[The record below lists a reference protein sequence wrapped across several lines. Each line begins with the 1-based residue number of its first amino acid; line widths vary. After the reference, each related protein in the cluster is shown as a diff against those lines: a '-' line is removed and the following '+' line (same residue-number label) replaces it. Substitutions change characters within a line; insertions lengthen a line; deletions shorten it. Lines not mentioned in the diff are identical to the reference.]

1 MGERDFSDITN
12 EEGFVGITLEQWL
25 THHQPSLQCKLHCAL
40 RLMEVLAQLHQRG
53 WLLNAVCP
61 SSILIDP
68 DTLVV
73 RLADLTGASPL
84 GTPGSAVE
92 LADDLQRL
100 HFQSPESTGR
110 TNLIADHRSDFYSLG
125 VLLYWLF
132 TGVEP
137 FQSNDANNLVYQ
149 HLATIPVVPVARNAD
164 IPPVVSAIIMK
175 LLAKS
180 PAQRY
185 QNHAGL
191 RADLQRCFDL
201 LERGAELV
209 GFDIGTQDGIGTFML
224 TSSLIG
230 RDAEL
235 ALLQQRFA
243 SVCAGRFECILIGG
257 YSGIGKSRLM
267 QELHG
272 SIRRG
277 RG

>member
-1 MGERDFSDITN
+1 MEPKMGERDFSDITN

-40 RLMEVLAQLHQRG
+40 RLLEVLAQLHQRG

-68 DTLVV
+68 DTLAV
-73 RLADLTGASPL
+73 RLADLAGASPL

-110 TNLIADHRSDFYSLG
+110 TNLITDHRSDFYSLG

-191 RADLQRCFDL
+191 RAALQRCLDL
-201 LERGAELV
+201 LERGAELDV
-209 GFDIGTQDGIGTFML
+209 FVIGTQE
-224 TSSLIG
+224 
-230 RDAEL
+230 R
-235 ALLQQRFA
+235 
-243 SVCAGRFECILIGG
+243 
-257 YSGIGKSRLM
+257 
-267 QELHG
+267 
-272 SIRRG
+272 
-277 RG
+277 